1 MLPAI
6 YNLPTGYRG
15 DIYGPLSFYFWDSG
29 NQPIQVGGTNASLK
43 VKNPLNGCLSLL
55 WSTDNNSI
63 STSGN
68 RLTLSAI
75 LSNQTRHLT
84 EGNYQYDLELNSGDA
99 TVTYLKGIFPIVD
112 DV

>member
-15 DIYGPLSFYFWDSG
+15 DTYGPLSFYFWDSG
-29 NQPIQVGGTNASLK
+29 NQPILVEGTNASLK

-68 RLTLSAI
+68 KLTLSAV

-84 EGNYQYDLELNSGDA
+84 EGDYQYDLELNSGDA
-99 TVTYLKGIFPIVD
+99 TFTYLKGVLPIID

>member
-15 DIYGPLSFYFWDSG
+15 DSYGPLTFYFWDTG
-29 NQPIQVGGTNASLK
+29 NQPIQVGGVNAYLK

-55 WSTDNNSI
+55 WSTENNSI
-63 STSGN
+63 ATSGN
-68 RLTLSAI
+68 RLVASAI
-75 LSNQTRHLT
+75 LSDHTRHLT
-84 EGNYQYDLELNSGDA
+84 EGNYEYDLELSSGDA
-99 TVTYLKGIFPIVD
+99 TVTYLKGIFPIID

>member
-15 DIYGPLSFYFWDSG
+15 DTYGPLSFYFWNSG
-29 NQPIQVGGTNASLK
+29 NQPILIQGTNANLK

-55 WSTDNNSI
+55 WSTSNNSI
-63 STSGN
+63 TTSGN
-68 RLTLSAI
+68 RLTLLPVS
-75 LSNQTRHLT
+75 SDKMTYLT
-84 EGNYQYDLELNSGDA
+84 EGNYEYDLELNSGEA
-99 TVTYLKGIFPIVD
+99 NITYLKGFLPIVN